1 MLNKLNH
8 LPVDLTGLNY
18 NITSD
23 SVPWFLISLLKKYQ
37 KISYICSDNK
47 ELYYLSENLRILL
60 PEITIFQLP
69 SFDCPLFSNISP
81 TVENKSIRISALTS
95 VLSSNNKFSILL
107 TTFDSLLLKTTPKTV
122 LKDRFIEINIQKDY
136 SIDGI
141 KKFIMNNGY
150 CRVDTVRQKCEYAIR
165 GGIIDIFSP
174 SEKHPIR
181 LDTFGSDIESMKV
194 FDPITQLSLKDVKI
208 SKIISSS
215 EILLN
220 EESIKKFRVK
230 FRELEIKDKA
240 EEYNLISEGIKI
252 NGIEQF
258 LPMFYDSLDDTY
270 SYFNDFKF
278 VCLITFK
285 EKIRQSE
292 NNIVSKY
299 KEFENMISINDY
311 ITRSDNLIKDIQKND
326 PILITNLF
334 TQKFNCLTKPLL
346 DLKNIKNQ
354 RDVSKLITYLE
365 KFADSYEIIF
375 AVRNSI
381 SKDRIE
387 NFFLFESIGNEI
399 QLDKK
404 LINKVKKKINFL
416 EIAIKKS
423 FVFDGSSQFG
433 LVVITDEDLFG
444 NKVFRSTQAKIEQ
457 ENFIYEVSTLNEGD
471 LIVHHEHGIGKYI
484 GLKNIPLYLNIHE
497 CVEIEYYN
505 KDKLF
510 IPVENL
516 DLISRYGDKDNPVSL
531 DKLGSSNWQLRK
543 SVIKDKIKI
552 IAHDL
557 IQIAAERALK
567 KGRIMV
573 PDFDLYE
580 NFSSKFEYAETSDQI
595 KAINDVEDDLS
606 SGKPM
611 DRLICGD
618 VGFGKT
624 EISMR
629 AAFIAAMNDYQV
641 IFLCPTTLLANQH
654 YKSFISR
661 FENFNINIKKIT
673 RFESRSEKTSIYEN
687 IENNSIKI
695 IIGTHALFNHS
706 INFNNLGLLIVD
718 EEQSF
723 GVEQKEKLK
732 KIKSDIHVLTLTAT
746 PIPRTLQSSLL
757 GIRDLSIIKTPP
769 IDRLPIK
776 TFLTIFN
783 KTTIRNAILNEIER
797 GGQVFYVSP
806 KIKDLNRIKEKLS
819 KILPKVSCEIVH
831 GRLSG
836 EQLND
841 IYSSFF
847 ENKIKILISTS
858 IIESGLDVSNAN
870 TIIIEKP
877 NYFGLSQIYQLR
889 GRVGRSDIQSYAY
902 LVLSDNQILSTE
914 ANKRLNVIANLDT
927 LGGGFSLASHDM
939 NIRGTGNL
947 IGSEQS
953 GHVREVGIE
962 LYQKL
967 VKDAINETK
976 SQSSV
981 SNDWSPQINIGF
993 SVYIPKEYIPDLQMR
1008 LNIYRRISFINSVS
1022 KIKEILL
1029 ELKDRFGNV
1038 PEELIN
1044 LTKLIEIKNLCRIS
1058 NINKVDMGSKG
1069 FTISFRNNRFN
1080 NIQKLLNLVS
1090 KNSNLLKIRPD
1101 NKLLYLKK
1109 WTNIDDKINDIIK
1122 FLTILSKMQNEKKI
1136 SNNHQD

>member
-1 MLNKLNH
+1 MYNKLNH

-18 NITSD
+18 NITTD
-23 SVPWFLISLLKKYQ
+23 SLPWFLISLLKKYQ
-37 KISYICSDNK
+37 KVSYICSNNK

-60 PEITIFQLP
+60 PEITIFEFP

-107 TTFDSLLLKTTPKTV
+107 TTFDSLLLKTTPKTL
-122 LKDRFIEINIQKDY
+122 LKDRIIEINVQKDN

-150 CRVDTVRQKCEYAIR
+150 SKVDTVRQKCEYAIR

-181 LDTFGSDIESMKV
+181 LDTFGSNIESMKV
-194 FDPITQLSLKDVKI
+194 FDPITQLSIKDVKI
-208 SKIISSS
+208 STIISSS

-220 EESIKKFRVK
+220 EDSIKKFRVK

-258 LPMFYDSLDDTY
+258 FPMFYDSLDDTY
-270 SYFNDFKF
+270 SYFNSFKF
-278 VCLITFK
+278 VCLINFE

-292 NNIVSKY
+292 NNIISKY
-299 KEFENMISINDY
+299 KDFENMISLNHY
-311 ITRSDNLIKDIQKND
+311 ISKSDELIKVIQKNH

-334 TQKFNCLTKPLL
+334 TQNFNCITKPLL

-354 RDVSKLITYLE
+354 KDVSKLMTYLE
-365 KFADSYEIIF
+365 TFTDSYEIIF

-381 SKDRIE
+381 SKERIE
-387 NFFLFESIGNEI
+387 KFFLFESNENETL
-399 QLDKK
+399 LDKK
-404 LINKVKKKINFL
+404 LVNKVKRKINFL
-416 EIAIKKS
+416 EIGIKKS
-423 FVFDGSSQFG
+423 FIFKSSGQFG

-444 NKVFRSTQAKIEQ
+444 NKVFRNTQAKIEE

-471 LIVHHEHGIGKYI
+471 LIVHNEHGIGKYL

-505 KDKLF
+505 KDKLY

-543 SVIKDKIKI
+543 SSIKDKIKI

-567 KGRIMV
+567 KGKIMI

-595 KAINDVEDDLS
+595 KAINDVEEDLS

-629 AAFIAAMNDYQV
+629 AAFIAAMNNYQV

-654 YKSFISR
+654 YKSFLSR